1 MLLENWILNFQDLQ
15 PHANLFLPLI
25 SPDQLQQTP
34 RPPFTVVRQNCQN
47 LFSKIVTSFNP
58 QLCHGNL
65 CLDSLRFKY
74 RTELDSR
81 CSLYHW
87 EIFMS
92 NVLWQSVTTHY
103 CGSWY
108 IFVLFQDVL
117 LWRCLPRSFQ
127 MSHWLGDSWPS
138 TVSLHQVSI
147 FLKSFVAIVGK
158 ILTPFAALMSRF
170 VEASWPTSSAGN
182 FFKDLSFG
190 NFHLLWQWGAC
201 WFK

>member
-1 MLLENWILNFQDLQ
+1 MLLENWILNLQDLQ

-87 EIFMS
+87 EIFMW
-92 NVLWQSVTTHY
+92 NVLWQSVSVTSHY
-103 CGSWY
+103 S
-108 IFVLFQDVL
+108 
-117 LWRCLPRSFQ
+117 
-127 MSHWLGDSWPS
+127 S
-138 TVSLHQVSI
+138 TVILWFLIYLCFVPGCFAVTLSSKI
-147 FLKSFVAIVGK
+147 FPNATLAWGFLTFYSF
-158 ILTPFAALMSRF
+158 
-170 VEASWPTSSAGN
+170 SSPG
-182 FFKDLSFG
+182 
-190 NFHLLWQWGAC
+190 FHLPQIIRCHRWKDFDAFCSVDVEVRGSFMADFICRQFL
-201 WFK
+201 

>member
-1 MLLENWILNFQDLQ
+1 MLLENWILNLQDLQ

-92 NVLWQSVTTHY
+92 NVLWQSVTTVVLDISLFCPRMFCCDVVFQDLSKCYTGLGILDLLQFLFTRFPSSSNHSLPSLERFWRLLQRW
-103 CGSWY
+103 CRGSWKLHGRLHLQA
-108 IFVLFQDVL
+108 I
-117 LWRCLPRSFQ
+117 
-127 MSHWLGDSWPS
+127 
-138 TVSLHQVSI
+138 SL
-147 FLKSFVAIVGK
+147 K
-158 ILTPFAALMSRF
+158 I
-170 VEASWPTSSAGN
+170 
-182 FFKDLSFG
+182 
-190 NFHLLWQWGAC
+190 
-201 WFK
+201 